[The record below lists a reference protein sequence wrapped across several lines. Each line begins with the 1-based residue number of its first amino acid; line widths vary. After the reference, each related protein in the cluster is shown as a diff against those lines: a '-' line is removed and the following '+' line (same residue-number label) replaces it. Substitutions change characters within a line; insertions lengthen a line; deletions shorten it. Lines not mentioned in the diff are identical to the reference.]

1 MSHVHYKFFS
11 RTNSVTAIFTEPLIT
26 VKELKRH
33 IMAKERLRFSNLLIS
48 NAQTNEEYTDDDVVI
63 PRGVSVIVKRVPGS
77 GLMTHKNIDQ
87 SDNYASRKVKT
98 EAPVAMKKS
107 TGIPCSF
114 MLQVDDP
121 NVKGAMMTTCGHY
134 AIPAIDAQAYA
145 ATKKAGSLGAKKEPK
160 PEHRED
166 PVPVELQCLICHD
179 LLVDAAIIPCCGNSY
194 CDDCIRTTLLESEGH
209 ICPTCNQ
216 SDVSPDTLIANKF
229 LRQAVGHFKDK
240 KNITRTAIRKS
251 DSALPLAAV
260 PAPSLGLPTP
270 PPLNSQ
276 HQKTLNQPNAGSH
289 CPQALFLSEAHT
301 AFRLPSH
308 QLACVSNSCIQAGAF
323 SKVNQHPPY
332 HHVPGFSGPY
342 YQFPLPSGLL
352 IRNPSTNGPFLANPK
367 RVTLQVSADVQ
378 AADFVTG
385 QDPLPPV
392 PQSHTPPTPQFAII
406 SHRTLPPSCCH
417 LTINKYIPIASPKQ
431 VTQKNTWTLLPKI
444 GRERESGLIKH
455 AKKHM
460 QENNQD
466 DHPKLSSG
474 CSLPL
479 ISIRFFLFCVE
490 SCQSRHVGIKVLKH
504 TKSSIIREDRL
515 SN

>member
-308 QLACVSNSCIQAGAF
+308 QLACVASHSQSVYKRSFPCQSKTCHSPSQCRRSSCRF
-323 SKVNQHPPY
+323 RYRSRSPSSCPTVPY
-332 HHVPGFSGPY
+332 TSHSSICNHKPSHSPAQLLSSHH
-342 YQFPLPSGLL
+342 Q
-352 IRNPSTNGPFLANPK
+352 
-367 RVTLQVSADVQ
+367 QV
-378 AADFVTG
+378 
-385 QDPLPPV
+385 
-392 PQSHTPPTPQFAII
+392 H
-406 SHRTLPPSCCH
+406 SHRKS
-417 LTINKYIPIASPKQ
+417 KA
-431 VTQKNTWTLLPKI
+431 
-444 GRERESGLIKH
+444 GH
-455 AKKHM
+455 AKKHLDLTAKNRKRERKRTHKTR
-460 QENNQD
+460 QKTYAGE
-466 DHPKLSSG
+466 
-474 CSLPL
+474 
-479 ISIRFFLFCVE
+479 
-490 SCQSRHVGIKVLKH
+490 QSR
-504 TKSSIIREDRL
+504 
-515 SN
+515 

>member
-1 MSHVHYKFFS
+1 
-11 RTNSVTAIFTEPLIT
+11 
-26 VKELKRH
+26 
-33 IMAKERLRFSNLLIS
+33 
-48 NAQTNEEYTDDDVVI
+48 
-63 PRGVSVIVKRVPGS
+63 
-77 GLMTHKNIDQ
+77 
-87 SDNYASRKVKT
+87 
-98 EAPVAMKKS
+98 MKKS

-342 YQFPLPSGLL
+342 YQFPLPSGQQPLHTHPPGSLVTHIPSLHSPFSPPRSTGGSSESQQLSPHFPSSPSLSPYPYARPTALPNWTHPNPHDAPIPPLFTSYSIPPLIQKEWFHHHRQSRERASHSQSVYKRSFPCQSKTCHSPSQCRRSSCRFRYRSRSPSSCPTVPYTSHSSICNHKPSHSPAQLL
-352 IRNPSTNGPFLANPK
+352 SSHHQ
-367 RVTLQVSADVQ
+367 QV
-378 AADFVTG
+378 
-385 QDPLPPV
+385 
-392 PQSHTPPTPQFAII
+392 H
-406 SHRTLPPSCCH
+406 SHRKS
-417 LTINKYIPIASPKQ
+417 KA
-431 VTQKNTWTLLPKI
+431 
-444 GRERESGLIKH
+444 GH
-455 AKKHM
+455 AKKHLDLTAKNRKRERKRTHKTR
-460 QENNQD
+460 QKTYAGE
-466 DHPKLSSG
+466 
-474 CSLPL
+474 
-479 ISIRFFLFCVE
+479 
-490 SCQSRHVGIKVLKH
+490 QSR
-504 TKSSIIREDRL
+504 
-515 SN
+515 